1 MAATSKGYSAED
13 EADAASGIL
22 AEQEGDA
29 IARFLEQTDHLLA
42 VVIAA
47 LVVCVGFI
55 AVA

>member
-13 EADAASGIL
+13 EADAANGMF
-22 AEQEGDA
+22 ADQEGHA
-29 IARFLEQTDHLLA
+29 IARFLAQTDHLLA

-55 AVA
+55 AVG